1 MDTPIYLIT
10 KRLASNLV
18 NASSEGD
25 TARYWTHYHALEELC
40 LSNEKNE
47 YNHPFQ
53 WETLADFTTDSN
65 ASLPLYEK
73 AFTLAE
79 KLQLNEYMASIKLA
93 SAERYRDLGTHK
105 LAYSTAK
112 SANDYAIKTNDLVL
126 RKEISSFLLQEN
138 ISH

>member
-1 MDTPIYLIT
+1 MDTTIYLVT
-10 KRLASNLV
+10 KRLARNLV
-18 NASSEGD
+18 NASSKGD
-25 TARYWTHYHALEELC
+25 TASYWMHYHALEDLC
-40 LSNEKNE
+40 FSNEEKE

-73 AFTLAE
+73 AFMLAK

-93 SAERYRDLGTHK
+93 AAERYRELGTHS
-105 LAYSTAK
+105 LAYSNAK
-112 SANDYAIKTNDLVL
+112 AANDYAIKTNDLEL